1 MILRRIIIPVVI
13 IIFII
18 LIIAYKKNEQQH
30 IYIEHFEDRNNC
42 APNYT
47 PVVNINYNK
56 KLNNPLFGMSGK
68 ELQDIFDSIVKKN
81 KSKYTPNNMIKIEKQ
96 QYDYYSGLTDL
107 YIVNYDELVMYL
119 NKIINIINNRINISD
134 LNSGYFILN
143 NYYLQ
148 SIYKNNNNDK
158 RYVVIFEFYQESKLN
173 MFSVL
178 ADIVVYVNNSEN
190 NDFKINRLIL
200 KSVSSKENLY
210 LTKGYDGDSERVT
223 IRNKYPEINVF
234 DPQKYYM
241 SSDTEDILINK
252 DMNRTLLKSKSQK
265 NLLFKCFYPDKK
277 AFNNDQVN
285 NRNICQSDTD
295 GRGKKTKT
303 GVWDR
308 NCKNNEECPFY
319 RSNKNYKNDF
329 GGCINGT
336 CQLPVNMVSVSPHFY
351 DDTKKPMCYNCLGNN
366 NNCCEEQKD
375 KSKYPNLIS
384 PDYAFLGDQNIR
396 LRQKKQLSNKGLY
409 NKYLK

>member
-1 MILRRIIIPVVI
+1 MILRIIIPVVI

-18 LIIAYKKNEQQH
+18 LIITYNKNVQQH
-30 IYIEHFEDRNNC
+30 IYIEHFDDRNNC

-68 ELQDIFDSIVKKN
+68 KLQDIFDSIVKKN
-81 KSKYTPNNMIKIEKQ
+81 KSKYTPRNMVKIEKQ

-119 NKIINIINNRINISD
+119 NKITNIINNRINISD

-158 RYVVIFEFYQESKLN
+158 RYIVIFEIYQESKLN
-173 MFSVL
+173 VLSVL
-178 ADIVVYVNNSEN
+178 TDIVVYVNNSSEN

-210 LTKGYDGDSERVT
+210 LTKGYDEDSKKNVT
-223 IRNKYPEINVF
+223 IRNKYPETNVF
-234 DPQKYYM
+234 DPKNYYM
-241 SSDTEDILINK
+241 SSDLDDILIKK
-252 DMNRTLLKSKSQK
+252 DMNQELLKSKSKQSK
-265 NLLFKCFYPDKK
+265 SKQNLFRCFYSNKK
-277 AFNNDQVN
+277 IVNNLVN
-285 NRNICQSDTD
+285 NRNICQSNTD
-295 GRGKKTKT
+295 GRGKKTAV

-308 NCKNNEECPFY
+308 NCTNNEECPFY
-319 RSNKNYKNDF
+319 RSNKNYKNNF
-329 GGCINGT
+329 GGCIKGM

-351 DDTKKPMCYNCLGNN
+351 DETKKPMCYNCLGNN
-366 NNCCEEQKD
+366 NYCCEEQKD
-375 KSKYPNLIS
+375 KSKYPNLVS
-384 PDYAFLGDQNIR
+384 PDYAFLGDQN
-396 LRQKKQLSNKGLY
+396 LRISKKKTLL
-409 NKYLK
+409 